1 MMTFSQTPAARRAG
15 VRWAVRTTWLLGLTF
30 LTAAVGSRAEAEVS
44 LASVFT
50 DGMVLQRD
58 RPVPVWGQAE
68 PGSKIT
74 VSIQDRTA
82 EAVADAT
89 GAFRAVLPPLE
100 AGGPFTLKVEGD
112 GALERTDVLVGE
124 VWICS
129 GQSNMQWSF
138 KMLRDAETP
147 AQSSNPRIRLLTVAR
162 KGAATPQTAF
172 EGRWVAC
179 GPETLGDFS
188 AVAYY
193 FGRLLERELEVP
205 VGLISTNYGG
215 TPAEAWTR
223 RDTLASYPELAYYT
237 QNLDERLAKLEADG
251 KGLKNEPSV
260 LYNGMIAPLVPY
272 AIRGAI
278 WYQGESNAGR
288 AYEYRT
294 LFPAMIH
301 DWRAAW
307 GQGDFPFLFVQLAP
321 FKKIVESPQESDW
334 AELREAQALTAKI
347 VPQTAMAVITDVGD
361 PNDIHP
367 RKKQPVGER
376 LAKAALGMTYG
387 LDVAY
392 TGPMYDALTIKGN
405 EAIITFVGFAGG
417 LVARDGPLTGFAVA
431 GPDGVF
437 VNAQAR
443 IEGNSVV
450 VSAPE
455 VAHPVAVRYG
465 WADCPVLNLFDE
477 AGLPA
482 SPFRTDQ
489 APGVTRKPR

>member
-1 MMTFSQTPAARRAG
+1 MTTTQTAISARSKWSCWTRPTA
-15 VRWAVRTTWLLGLTF
+15 WLLGLAF
-30 LTAAVGSRAEAEVS
+30 WTAAVAPRAEAEVS

-50 DGMVLQRD
+50 DGMVLQQD
-58 RPVPVWGQAE
+58 RPVPVWGQAA

-74 VSIQDRTA
+74 VSIQDQTA
-82 EAVADAT
+82 EAVADAN
-89 GAFRAVLPPLE
+89 GAFRAVLPPLK
-100 AGGPFTLKVEGD
+100 AGGPFTLTVEGD
-112 GALERTDVLVGE
+112 GALERHDVLVGE

-138 KMLRDAETP
+138 KMLGDAETP
-147 AQSSNPRIRLLTVAR
+147 ARSSNPRIRLLTVPR
-162 KGAATPQTAF
+162 RGAATPQTSF

-193 FGRLLERELEVP
+193 FGRMLEKELQVP
-205 VGLISTNYGG
+205 IGLISTNYGG

-223 RDTLASYPELAYYT
+223 PETLASYPELAYFAK
-237 QNLDERLAKLEADG
+237 NLDKRLADLEAAG
-251 KGLKNEPSV
+251 KSLRNEPGV
-260 LYNGMIAPLVPY
+260 LYNAMIAPLVPY
-272 AIRGAI
+272 AIRGVI

-347 VPQTAMAVITDVGD
+347 VPQTAMAVITDAGD

-367 RKKQPVGER
+367 KKKQPVGER

-387 LDVAY
+387 FDTPY
-392 TGPMYDALTIKGN
+392 TGPIYHSLTIKGN
-405 EAIITFVGFAGG
+405 EAIVKFVGFAGG

-443 IEGNSVV
+443 IEGDSVIAT
-450 VSAPE
+450 APE
-455 VAHPVAVRYG
+455 VAHPVAVRFG
-465 WADCPVLNLFDE
+465 WADYPVVNLFDE